1 MNYLLYGLEK
11 FLIDKEIKNIINK
24 HKVEDINISKYDL
37 EINTIKEILDDATT
51 VSLFSSNKLIIIEN
65 SFIFSRVT
73 SKKIENVE
81 LLENYLKQDNKD
93 VIIIFINSNEKL
105 DSVKKIVKIIKEK
118 GKILEFN
125 PLKNNTSTI
134 KNMFDDY
141 KLENGVIELLINRV
155 GNNLD
160 LLYQEIEKLK
170 IYKIDDKTISKE
182 DVLNLTTEIIDID
195 IFKFIDDIINKNKKD
210 AIKTYKELIKL
221 NEEPIK
227 IIALIASKFRLMY
240 QASVL
245 AKKGYTE
252 DQISEILNVHK
263 YPVHLAIVAG
273 YKYNPRILLKY
284 LNDLSDLDIG
294 IKTGEKDKELALELF
309 ILNL

>member
-24 HKVEDINISKYDL
+24 HKIEEINISKYDL
-37 EINTIKEILDDATT
+37 EINTIKEILDDANT
-51 VSLFSSNKLIIIEN
+51 VSLFSSNKLIIVDN
-65 SFIFSRVT
+65 SFVFSRVT
-73 SKKIENVE
+73 SKKIENIE
-81 LLENYLKQDNKD
+81 LLEEYLKQNNGD
-93 VIIIFINSNEKL
+93 VIIIFVNPNEKL
-105 DSVKKIVKIIKEK
+105 DSVKKIVKIVKEK
-118 GKILEFN
+118 GKIIEFN
-125 PLKNNTSTI
+125 PLKNNNSTI

-155 GNNLD
+155 RNNLD

-170 IYKIDDKTISKE
+170 IYKIEDKTINKE
-182 DVLNLTTEIIDID
+182 DILNLTTEIIDID
-195 IFKFIDDIINKNKKD
+195 IFKFVDDIINKNKKE
-210 AIKTYKELIKL
+210 AIKTYKELLKL

-240 QASVL
+240 QSSIL

-263 YPVHLAIVAG
+263 YPVHLAIIAG
-273 YKYNPRILLKY
+273 YKYNPKILLKY
-284 LNDLSDLDIG
+284 LNDLADLDIG

-309 ILNL
+309 ILSL